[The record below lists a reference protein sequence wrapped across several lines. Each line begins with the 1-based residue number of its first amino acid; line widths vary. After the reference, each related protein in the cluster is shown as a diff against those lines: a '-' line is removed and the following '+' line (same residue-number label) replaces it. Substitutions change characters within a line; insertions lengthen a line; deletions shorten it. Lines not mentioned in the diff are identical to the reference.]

1 MWDQTVQN
9 PSLFLDIA
17 DEGLETKSYE
27 ILSAVGHQLKVDLQA
42 DFGRR

>member
-1 MWDQTVQN
+1 MWDQAVQN

-27 ILSAVGHQLKVDLQA
+27 ILSAVSDLLRVDL
-42 DFGRR
+42 